1 MCTYLSTYLG
11 AYEPIYEKN
20 KNSNV
25 IHIDRKFHG
34 SSRKNVKSIW
44 YHIVLQN
51 GGVVW
56 WPKHWCGTKET
67 KVQPP
72 LPTYIMWNMYI
83 HIYTLYL
90 CVNV

>member
-34 SSRKNVKSIW
+34 SSRINVKSIW

-51 GGVVW
+51 GGVV
-56 WPKHWCGTKET
+56 
-67 KVQPP
+67 
-72 LPTYIMWNMYI
+72 
-83 HIYTLYL
+83 
-90 CVNV
+90 